1 MRILIV
7 RPGAIG
13 DTLLALPVIRKLRE
27 QYKNPHIT
35 FVGNAAVLPL
45 ALATGLVDEISDY
58 EDVRWSALFSSA
70 GSSRLSLLPVDMGG
84 DKLVVTG
91 RDKPQPLQAICWL
104 RDPDG
109 VVERNLRAAG
119 VQQVIIAPGRPP
131 ENERTHII
139 EYLAQTIGMQIDSE
153 HTSTMNR
160 EPTIVVRDDNSYLP
174 PLYDLAIHPGSGGA
188 RKCWPVSSFMAVMQ
202 RLRQS
207 GCRVL
212 LLGGPADHERIDEL
226 RQKCQP
232 PDILLDAPLLEVARY
247 LRQCR
252 RYLGNDSGIT
262 HLAALLGIPT
272 IALFSASDPAVWHPV
287 GPSVTILYAPRWE
300 EITVD
305 QVVENVQRARAT
317 ARDYLYPRASGG

>member
-1 MRILIV
+1 MRILII

-27 QYKNPHIT
+27 QYKSPHIT
-35 FVGNAAVLPL
+35 FVGNAAVLPF
-45 ALATGLVDEISDY
+45 ALSTGLLDEVSDY

-70 GSSRLSLLPVDMGG
+70 GRSRLSLSSVD
-84 DKLVVTG
+84 L
-91 RDKPQPLQAICWL
+91 AICWL
-104 RDPDG
+104 RDPDR
-109 VVERNLRAAG
+109 VVERNLHAAG
-119 VQQVIIAPGRPP
+119 VQQVITAPGRPP
-131 ENERTHII
+131 ENGCVHII

-153 HTSTMNR
+153 HTSTINRGSTMNR
-160 EPTIVVRDDNSYLP
+160 EPTAISVRDENSHLL

-212 LLGGPADHERIDEL
+212 LLGGPADHARIDEL

-232 PDILLDAPLLEVARY
+232 PEILLDAPLIEVARY
-247 LRQCR
+247 LRQCQC
-252 RYLGNDSGIT
+252 YLGNDSGIT

-272 IALFSASDPAVWHPV
+272 IALFSASDPIVWHPV
-287 GPSVTILYAPRWE
+287 GPSVTVLYAPRWE

-317 ARDYLYPRASGG
+317 ARDCPYPRASGG